1 MRALKLLL
9 SLVNLA
15 LMCTLAPIV
24 YADEGAAKAAN
35 PLILQVSFDGTLAN
49 VNHGGKPLAP
59 PLNYGD
65 VNIIRGYLYPGG
77 TWAAN
82 GCAND
87 DCGVNIG
94 GGPEY
99 PSDVI
104 GSITCTGNFT
114 SDPFAAF
121 AEIPPPF
128 GQEVGLF
135 FLNLT
140 FGDGSN
146 MLELRGR
153 TLLGFDGSNPAPFSV
168 LGGTGIFRRAI
179 GEALE
184 IMIRPNASGAF
195 NFMVDLRKLRSVPL
209 GALRK
214 LVLGKEDRKAD

>member
-1 MRALKLLL
+1 MVLE
-9 SLVNLA
+9 
-15 LMCTLAPIV
+15 I
-24 YADEGAAKAAN
+24 
-35 PLILQVSFDGTLAN
+35 SFDGTLGN
-49 VNHGGKPLAP
+49 VNHGGALAP
-59 PLNYGD
+59 PLDYGD
-65 VNIIRGYLYPGG
+65 VIIIRGYVYPGG

-87 DCGVNIG
+87 DCGANAG
-94 GGPEY
+94 GGAEY

-121 AEIPPPF
+121 GQTPPPL

-140 FGDGSN
+140 FGDGEN

-153 TLLGFDGSNPAPFSV
+153 TLLGVEGSNPAPFSV
-168 LGGTGIFRRAI
+168 LGGTGIFRRAT
-179 GEALE
+179 GQALE
-184 IMIRPNASGAF
+184 IMIGANASGAF
-195 NFMVDLRKLRSVPL
+195 NFRVDLSQLRGIPV

-214 LVLGKEDRKAD
+214 LAQG